1 MPMNGDMVR
10 SAGDTAVAG
19 VFGRCPRCG
28 RGRLFAGY
36 LTPAQACESCGL
48 DYAFAD
54 SGDGPAVFVIMIVG
68 FLVVG
73 LALWLEVAH
82 GPPLWLHFVLWIPLA
97 VLLGLAALRVAKGLL
112 IAFQYRNRAAE
123 GRLEDRQ

>member
-1 MPMNGDMVR
+1 MSMEGDIVR

-19 VFGRCPRCG
+19 ILGRCPRCG
-28 RGRLFAGY
+28 RGRLFDGY
-36 LTPAQACESCGL
+36 LTPARACSSCGL
-48 DYAFAD
+48 DYGFAD

-82 GPPLWLHFVLWIPLA
+82 GPPLWLHFLLWVPLA
-97 VLLGLAALRVAKGLL
+97 VILGLAALRVAKGLL